1 MFKGGIRMNLITNRA
16 KGTQDVLPKDSFKRS
31 FVEKLLFDIAKT
43 YGFGQIRT
51 PVFEYTELF
60 NKSVGDTTDVVQK
73 EMYTFKDKGDRSITL
88 RPEGTTPVV
97 RAMLENG
104 LHNNALPIK
113 LSYLMSCY
121 RYENP
126 QAGRYREFNQF
137 GAEIFG
143 SEDPAADAELIFMAN
158 DMFNRLGIKGLT
170 LEINSIGCPKCK
182 EKYYLKLQEYLE
194 SKKADLCPIC
204 VDRLSRTP
212 LRVLDCKSPICAGI
226 TKDAPVILDFLCE
239 ECSDHF
245 EKVKSYLSQMQVLF
259 KINPRIVR
267 GLDYYTKTVFEFIS
281 TEIGAQGALGGGGR
295 YDGLVKMIG
304 GVDMPAVGV
313 GLGFE
318 RIMLILEKQQ
328 IPLLEPEK
336 CTIYIAGLG
345 YKARE
350 MALKLAC
357 IARQYSINAQC
368 DIVGRGLKAQMKFAD
383 KIEAAFSIVIG
394 EDELKTQT
402 AKLKNMKTGETR
414 EISLD
419 VEHFGDEMMGIDL
432 ENRFGKV
439 ANNK

>member
-1 MFKGGIRMNLITNRA
+1 MKMNLITNGA
-16 KGTQDVLPKDSFKRS
+16 KGTQDVLPRDSFQRS
-31 FVEKLLFDIAKT
+31 FVEKLLFDIAQT

-51 PVFEYTELF
+51 PVFEHTELF
-60 NKSVGDTTDVVQK
+60 NKSVGETTDVVQK

-121 RYENP
+121 RYEKP

-143 SEDPAADAELIFMAN
+143 SEDPAADAELISMAN

-170 LEINSIGCPKCK
+170 LEINSIGCPKCR
-182 EKYYLKLQEYLE
+182 EKYYSKLKEYLE
-194 SKKADLCPIC
+194 SKKADLCPNC
-204 VDRLSRTP
+204 VDRLSRNP
-212 LRVLDCKSPICAGI
+212 MRVLDCKSPICSEI

-245 EKVKSYLSQMQVLF
+245 EKVKSYLNQMQISF
-259 KINPRIVR
+259 KINPKIVR

-295 YDGLVKMIG
+295 YDGLVKLIG
-304 GVDMPAVGV
+304 GVDMPAIGF

-318 RIMLILEKQQ
+318 RIMLILAKQQ
-328 IPLLEPEK
+328 VSLPEPEK

-345 YKARE
+345 DEAKE

-394 EDELKTQT
+394 EDELKTQI

-419 VEHFGDEMMGIDL
+419 AEKFGDEMMGIDL
-432 ENRFGKV
+432 ENRFGKSD
-439 ANNK
+439 K